1 MKFKQFFLERS
12 GARHLSNAA
21 IHSGGMDKLNGSLSL
36 VAASR
41 KKETHKNQKLKTA
54 KNNIGKEVKISSHE
68 AKKMI
73 NKNSNGKKVNFDNI
87 GSDGKTLNGK
97 HGVKIKKK
105 NSQFFLEK

>member
-1 MKFKQFFLERS
+1 MNFKKFFLERL

-21 IHSGGMDKLNGSLSL
+21 IHTGGMDKLSGSLSL

-54 KNNIGKEVKISSHE
+54 KKNNGKEVKISSHE
-68 AKKMI
+68 AKKLI
-73 NKNSNGKKVNFDNI
+73 NKNSNGKGIKIDNV
-87 GSDGKTLNGK
+87 GSSGKTLNGK